1 MLRLKKK
8 KKSIDIPLSSAAVA
22 IIMRWWDMDILW
34 LTLNILQN
42 NLLKTYMSCGRK
54 SLYASCV
61 PLDSCNR
68 VKGTIIIPIQS
79 LLHNGHIKPLLR
91 N

>member
-22 IIMRWWDMDILW
+22 IIMRWWDMDIL
-34 LTLNILQN
+34 QN
-42 NLLKTYMSCGRK
+42 NFWKTYMSCGRK
-54 SLYASCV
+54 SLYAPCV

>member
-8 KKSIDIPLSSAAVA
+8 INRHSLSSAAVA

-42 NLLKTYMSCGRK
+42 NLWKTYMSCGRK
-54 SLYASCV
+54 SLMHPV
-61 PLDSCNR
+61 FHWIR
-68 VKGTIIIPIQS
+68 VIE
-79 LLHNGHIKPLLR
+79 
-91 N
+91 

>member
-22 IIMRWWDMDILW
+22 IIMRWDMDILW

-42 NLLKTYMSCGRK
+42 NLWKTYMSCGRK
-54 SLYASCV
+54 SLYAPCV